1 MNIGEG
7 SGIKEKKDR
16 KTVLRE
22 KRLKE
27 EKKEKTSRSKKG
39 WKRKI
44 VERSY
49 GQGKVKAGR
58 WWKSNYCESIVG

>member
-7 SGIKEKKDR
+7 SGIKEKKNR

-27 EKKEKTSRSKKG
+27 GKKEKTSGSKNG
-39 WKRKI
+39 
-44 VERSY
+44 
-49 GQGKVKAGR
+49 
-58 WWKSNYCESIVG
+58 